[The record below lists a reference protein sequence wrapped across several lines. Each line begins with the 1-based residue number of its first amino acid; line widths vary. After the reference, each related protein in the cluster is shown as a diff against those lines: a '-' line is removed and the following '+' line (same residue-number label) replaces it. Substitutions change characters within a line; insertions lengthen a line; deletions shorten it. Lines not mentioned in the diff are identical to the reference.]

1 MRSQFATS
9 PTNTRETRTQNAFVC
24 IFEDCPIRETS
35 HAGQKPYTFGV
46 RETAKPYPVAGHGIL
61 LQSGDASVSHSSG
74 PQQHD
79 HVPYHL
85 YKLVHFFGIFVLL
98 MTLAV
103 PLLHFVR
110 GGTRADFPR
119 RRTLAIVHGV
129 ASFLILLGGFGM
141 LARLGIVQEGLP
153 GWILLKLGI
162 WFVLSAALTVALRT
176 RFAARTVILAAPL
189 LALTAA
195 AIALYKPL

>member
-1 MRSQFATS
+1 M
-9 PTNTRETRTQNAFVC
+9 
-24 IFEDCPIRETS
+24 
-35 HAGQKPYTFGV
+35 
-46 RETAKPYPVAGHGIL
+46 
-61 LQSGDASVSHSSG
+61 
-74 PQQHD
+74 
-79 HVPYHL
+79 PYHL

-119 RRTLAIVHGV
+119 RRTLAIVHGL

-141 LARLGIVQEGLP
+141 LARLGIVQGGLP

-176 RFAARTVILAAPL
+176 RFAARAVILGAPL